1 RPMVDEIHRTEN
13 DRTATDVRATLGRSS
28 GGTLSKPPR
37 YTVQG
42 LPPRIKLG
50 VPKISKTKNP
60 KAPRIRFTI
69 VGYRSVPVH
78 KNTARASRGAA
89 LRLRSN
95 GRGEYIRTDAPT
107 TAASLANTGYSFPL
121 WSYVEALAAALE
133 IRSA

>member
-1 RPMVDEIHRTEN
+1 MVDEIHRTEN

-28 GGTLSKPPR
+28 GGTLSNPPGTLSR
-37 YTVQG
+37 GY
-42 LPPRIKLG
+42 PSRIKLG

-60 KAPRIRFTI
+60 KARGFDFTI

-89 LRLRSN
+89 LRLRSK
-95 GRGEYIRTDAPT
+95 GRGEFIRTDAPT
-107 TAASLANTGYSFPL
+107 TAASLANTGYSFPI